1 MFRVEGKSMIYCCI
15 EHVELAMDIIVDE
28 YEVAPK
34 LEQLTAEQNLSTT
47 CEYCDKTAEYI
58 VAN

>member
-1 MFRVEGKSMIYCCI
+1 MIYCCT

-34 LEQLTAEQNLSTT
+34 LEQLTGNEDLSTN
-47 CEYCDKTAEYI
+47 CEYCENKAEYI

>member
-1 MFRVEGKSMIYCCI
+1 MIYCCI

-34 LEQLTAEQNLSTT
+34 LEQLTVENKLSTI
-47 CEYCDKTAEYI
+47 CEYCENTAEYI

>member
-1 MFRVEGKSMIYCCI
+1 MIYCCT

-34 LEQLTAEQNLSTT
+34 LEQLTGKTDLSTV
-47 CEYCDKTAEYI
+47 CEYCGNKAEYM

>member
-1 MFRVEGKSMIYCCI
+1 MIYCCI

-34 LEQLTAEQNLSTT
+34 LEQLTAQQNLSTT
-47 CEYCDKTAEYI
+47 CEYCDKSAEYI

>member
-1 MFRVEGKSMIYCCI
+1 VEEKNMIYCCK

-34 LEQLTAEQNLSTT
+34 LEQLTDSHDLSTT
-47 CEYCDKTAEYI
+47 CEYCEQTAEYI